1 MRRLPFLFNEIIRK
15 IWYHTGM
22 KNQELVRIFTNLA
35 TYLYMDDVP
44 FKPQA
49 YERAAM
55 ALDSLSTDVQDLYK
69 KEGLQGLEAI
79 IGVGKGIAL
88 RIEEYLKT
96 GKVGDYEAY
105 KKKMPVNLEELM
117 LVEGIGPKMVRE
129 LFLRLKIKDL
139 KDLERAAKAGNIRDL
154 PNFGE
159 KTEQN
164 ILESIAFVKR
174 SHGRW
179 LLGDIYPHVEELT
192 SLLKS
197 SGLAKEA
204 VAAGSVR
211 RMKETIGDLDL
222 LVTTKKPKEV
232 IDYFLAHVPS
242 EKLWGRGPTK
252 VSLRTAWGFDI
263 DVRVLQEDVFG
274 AGLQYF
280 TGSKEHNVKLR
291 TYAAQLGFKVS
302 EYGVFSASTA
312 DAPTRR
318 KGKKLIACKTEE
330 DVYKVLG
337 MPYIEPELREDQG
350 EIEAALEFKL
360 PRLIPYGSLKGDLQI
375 QTDWTD
381 GKNSIFQ
388 MAQAAKKEGLEYI
401 AITDHTKDLAMTG
414 GSDEKKLM
422 RQMAEI
428 DKVQKKVS
436 GITILKGAE
445 VNIRKDGTLD
455 IADETLSKLDVVGV
469 AVHSSFKMTEKD
481 MTERITRAMNNPHVD
496 ILFHPTGRSMPKRDA
511 YDVDIDS
518 VIAEAKKTGTI
529 LEINA
534 QPRRLDLKD
543 VHIRQ
548 AKEAGVRMIINSDA
562 HSVEHLRF
570 LRYGIGQAR
579 RGWAEAQDVVNTRP
593 LEKCLKM
600 FKNRG

>member
-1 MRRLPFLFNEIIRK
+1 
-15 IWYHTGM
+15 M
-22 KNQELVRIFTNLA
+22 KNQEIAKIFSNLA
-35 TYLYMDDVP
+35 AYLYMEDIP

-55 ALDSLSTDVQDLYK
+55 ALEALPADVQDIYK
-69 KEGLQGLEAI
+69 KEGFHGLESIA
-79 IGVGKGIAL
+79 GVGKGIAA
-88 RIEEYLKT
+88 RIEEYVKT
-96 GKVGDYEAY
+96 GKVQDYEEY
-105 KKKMPVNLEELM
+105 KKRMPVNLEELM
-117 LVEGIGPKMVRE
+117 LVEGMGPKMVRD
-129 LFLRLKIKDL
+129 LYKHLKIKNL
-139 KDLERAAKAGNIRDL
+139 RDLEKAAKAGKIRDL

-164 ILESIAFVKR
+164 ILESIVFVKR
-174 SHGRW
+174 SHGRR
-179 LLGDIYPHVEELT
+179 LLGDIYPHVEELI

-204 VAAGSVR
+204 VAAGSIR
-211 RMKETIGDLDL
+211 RMKETVGDVDL

-232 IDYFLAHVPS
+232 IDYFLSHVPS

-252 VSLRTAWGFDI
+252 ISLRTSQGFDI

-280 TGSKEHNVKLR
+280 TGSKEHNVQLR
-291 TYAAQLGFKVS
+291 TYASSLGFKVS
-302 EYGVFSASTA
+302 EYGVF
-312 DAPTRR
+312 
-318 KGKKLIACKTEE
+318 KGNKRIACKTEE
-330 DVYKVLG
+330 EVYKVLG

-350 EIEAALEFKL
+350 EIEAALRQAQGKL
-360 PRLIPYGSLKGDLQI
+360 PGLPNLIPYNSLRGDLQI

-381 GKNSIFQ
+381 GKNSIFE
-388 MAQAAKKEGLEYI
+388 MAQAAKKQGLEYI

-414 GSDEKKLM
+414 GSDEKKLI

-428 DKVQKKVS
+428 DRVQKKIS

-455 IADETLSKLDVVGV
+455 IADEVLSQLDVVG
-469 AVHSSFKMTEKD
+469 ASVHSSFKMTKKD
-481 MTERITRAMNNPHVD
+481 MTERVVRAMRNSNVD

-511 YDVDIDS
+511 YDVDMES
-518 VIAEAKKTGTI
+518 VIKEAKKTGTV

-548 AKEAGVRMIINSDA
+548 AKEVGISMAIDSDA
-562 HSVEHLRF
+562 HNVEHFKF
-570 LRYGIGQAR
+570 LKYGIAQAR
-579 RGWAEAQDVVNTRP
+579 RGWAEARDVVNTLP

-600 FKNRG
+600 FKNNKTAD

>member
-1 MRRLPFLFNEIIRK
+1 
-15 IWYHTGM
+15 M
-22 KNQELVRIFTNLA
+22 KNQEIAKIFTNLA
-35 TYLYMDDVP
+35 TYLYMDDVS

-49 YERAAM
+49 YEKAAM
-55 ALDSLSTDVQDLYK
+55 VLESLSTGVQDIYK
-69 KEGLQGLEAI
+69 KEGLQGLESI
-79 IGVGKGIAL
+79 IGIGKGIAL
-88 RIEEYLKT
+88 RIEEYIKT
-96 GKVGDYEAY
+96 GRVRDYEVY
-105 KKKMPVNLEELM
+105 KKRMPVNLEELM
-117 LVEGIGPKMVRE
+117 LVEGIGPKMVRD
-129 LFLRLKIKDL
+129 LYKRLKIKDL
-139 KDLERAAKAGNIRDL
+139 KGLEKAAKAGAIQKL
-154 PNFGE
+154 PGFGE

-179 LLGDIYPHVEELT
+179 LLGDIYPHVEELI
-192 SLLKS
+192 SLLRS
-197 SGLAKEA
+197 SGLVKDA

-211 RMKETIGDLDL
+211 RMKETIGDVDL
-222 LVTTKKPKEV
+222 LVITKKPKEV
-232 IDYFLAHVPS
+232 IDYFLSHVPS
-242 EKLWGRGPTK
+242 EKRIN
-252 VSLRTAWGFDI
+252 I

-291 TYAAQLGFKVS
+291 TIAFKKGYTLS
-302 EYGVFSASTA
+302 EYGLFSARGGKRTGPERS
-312 DAPTRR
+312 RR
-318 KGKKLIACKTEE
+318 IACKTEE

-350 EIEAALEFKL
+350 EIEAALERKL
-360 PRLIPYGSLKGDLQI
+360 PHLIPYGSLRGDLQV

-381 GKNSIFQ
+381 GANSILQ
-388 MAQAAKKEGLEYI
+388 MAQAAQKQGLEYI
-401 AITDHTKDLAMTG
+401 AVTDHTKDLAMTG

-428 DKVQKKVS
+428 DKINSKSEIRNSKFR
-436 GITILKGAE
+436 ILKGAE

-455 IADETLSKLDVVGV
+455 IADKVLSKLDMVG
-469 AVHSSFKMTEKD
+469 ASVHSNFKMTAKD
-481 MTERITRAMNNPHVD
+481 MTERIVRAMRNPNVD

-511 YDVDIDS
+511 YDVDMES
-518 VIAEAKKTGTI
+518 VIKEAKRTGTV

-548 AKEAGVRMIINSDA
+548 AKEAGVSMAIDSDA
-562 HSVEHLRF
+562 HNVEHFKL
-570 LRYGIGQAR
+570 LKYGIAQAR
-579 RGWAEAQDVVNTRP
+579 RGWAETGDVVNTQP

>member
-1 MRRLPFLFNEIIRK
+1 
-15 IWYHTGM
+15 M
-22 KNQELVRIFTNLA
+22 KNQEIAKIFTNLA
-35 TYLYMDDVP
+35 TYLYMDDIP

-55 ALDSLSTDVQDLYK
+55 ALESLSTDVQDIYK
-69 KEGLQGLEAI
+69 REGLKGLEAI
-79 IGVGKGIAL
+79 VGIGRGIAS
-88 RIEEYLKT
+88 RIEEYAKT
-96 GKVGDYEAY
+96 GKIKDYEEY
-105 KKKMPVNLEELM
+105 KKKMPVNLEELL
-117 LVEGIGPKMVRE
+117 LVEGIGPKMVRD
-129 LFLRLKIKDL
+129 LYKHLRIKNL
-139 KDLERAAKAGNIRDL
+139 KDLERAAKANKIQKL
-154 PNFGE
+154 PSFGE

-179 LLGDIYPHVEELT
+179 LLGDIYPHVEELI

-197 SGLAKEA
+197 SGLVKEA
-204 VAAGSVR
+204 VAAGSIR
-211 RMKETIGDLDL
+211 RMKETIGDVDL

-232 IDYFLAHVPS
+232 IDYFLSKVPS

-252 VSLRTAWGFDI
+252 VSLRTSQGFDI

-291 TYAAQLGFKVS
+291 TYASSLGFKVS
-302 EYGVFSASTA
+302 EYGVF
-312 DAPTRR
+312 
-318 KGKKLIACKTEE
+318 KGKKRIACKREE

-350 EIEAALEFKL
+350 EIERALEHAL
-360 PRLIPYGSLKGDLQI
+360 PHLIPHGSLKGDLQI

-381 GKNSIFQ
+381 GKNSILQ
-388 MAQAAKKEGLEYI
+388 MAKAAKKQGLEYI

-428 DKVQKKVS
+428 DRINSKSEFRNSKFR
-436 GITILKGAE
+436 ILKGAE

-455 IADETLSKLDVVGV
+455 ITDEVLSKLDVVG
-469 AVHSSFKMTEKD
+469 ASVHSSFKMATKG
-481 MTERITRAMNNPHVD
+481 MNERIVRAMGNPHVD

-511 YDVDIDS
+511 YDIDMG
-518 VIAEAKKTGTI
+518 IIIKEAKKTGTI

-543 VHIRQ
+543 AHIHK
-548 AKEAGVRMIINSDA
+548 AKEAGVKMVINSDA
-562 HSVEHLRF
+562 HSVEHLEF
-570 LRYGIGQAR
+570 LRYGIAQAR
-579 RGWAEAQDVVNTRP
+579 RGWAEAKDVVNTLP
-593 LEKCLKM
+593 LEKCLKL
-600 FKNRG
+600 FKNR

>member
-1 MRRLPFLFNEIIRK
+1 
-15 IWYHTGM
+15 M
-22 KNQELVRIFTNLA
+22 KNQEIAKIFTNLA

-55 ALDSLSTDVQDLYK
+55 ALESLSTDIQDIYK
-69 KEGLQGLEAI
+69 KEGLRGLEAI
-79 IGVGKGIAL
+79 TGIGKGIAL
-88 RIEEYLKT
+88 RIEEYVKT
-96 GKVGDYEAY
+96 GKIGDYEEY
-105 KKKMPVNLEELM
+105 RKKIPVNLEELTS
-117 LVEGIGPKMVRE
+117 VEGIGPKMVRD
-129 LFLRLKIKDL
+129 LWKLLKIRDL
-139 KDLERAAKAGNIRDL
+139 KDLEKAAKAGKIQRL

-179 LLGDIYPHVEELT
+179 LLGGIYSHVEELIA
-192 SLLKS
+192 LLKS
-197 SGLAKEA
+197 SGLVKEA

-211 RMKETIGDLDL
+211 RMRETVGDMDL

-232 IDYFLAHVPS
+232 IDYFLSRVPS

-252 VSLRTAWGFDI
+252 VSLRTSQGFDI

-291 TYAAQLGFKVS
+291 THAAQLGFKVS
-302 EYGVFSASTA
+302 EYGVF
-312 DAPTRR
+312 
-318 KGKKLIACKTEE
+318 KGKKRIACKTEE

-350 EIEAALEFKL
+350 EIEAALGHKL
-360 PRLIPYGSLKGDLQI
+360 PRLIPYDSLKGDLQV

-381 GKNSIFQ
+381 GKNSILE
-388 MAQAAKKEGLEYI
+388 MAKAAQKHGLEYI

-414 GSDEKKLM
+414 GADEKKLF

-428 DKVQKKVS
+428 DKVQKKIP

-455 IADETLSKLDVVGV
+455 ITDEVLSRLDVVG
-469 AVHSSFKMTEKD
+469 ASVHSSFKMTEKD
-481 MTERITRAMNNPHVD
+481 MTERIVRAMRNPHVD

-511 YDVDIDS
+511 YDLDMEVVID
-518 VIAEAKKTGTI
+518 EAKKTDTI

-543 VHIRQ
+543 VHIRKV
-548 AKEAGVRMIINSDA
+548 KEAGVKMIIDSDA
-562 HSVEHLRF
+562 HSIEHFKF
-570 LRYGIGQAR
+570 LRYGIAQAR
-579 RGWAEAQDVVNTRP
+579 RGWAEAKDIVNTQP
-593 LEKCLKM
+593 LEKCLKL